1 MWLGKHARWTTQNK
15 RNARGGVFTPPF
27 GLLWQTYK
35 WGFCPHLKWA
45 IGIGDS
51 NPHCLSTEFSQS
63 LPPCRSWR
71 ASARLH
77 PYAPKFFAKIQPSRC
92 SQFHISNFFCN
103 KVNYA
108 GNTVVFSR
116 DLLPLQ
122 GKLLMW
128 NQCGFE
134 SPLPMPECEYPA
146 LFYSLAA
153 RSFRVCSHPLYFRCR
168 NEKRWARFQNTLKT
182 NTP

>member
-1 MWLGKHARWTTQNK
+1 MFHVEHKIMHQATVPRGTLTWCIEFCSMFSGGVMWLSKMLVGS
-15 RNARGGVFTPPF
+15 
-27 GLLWQTYK
+27 
-35 WGFCPHLKWA
+35 
-45 IGIGDS
+45 GDS

-122 GKLLMW
+122 GKLLCET
-128 NQCGFE
+128 NVGS
-134 SPLPMPECEYPA
+134 SPHCLHRRCYCTI
-146 LFYSLAA
+146 LF
-153 RSFRVCSHPLYFRCR
+153 
-168 NEKRWARFQNTLKT
+168 TLIL
-182 NTP
+182 